1 MPSIAVTIIYAST
14 SGNVELVAE
23 EVAQSLKQRS
33 YKVTLHRAEITPV
46 SEIETNK
53 LFVFATSTW
62 EHGRIN
68 PFFDKLLSAISDL
81 EAGSLANKQAAF
93 IGLGDKRYEPVL
105 FCQGIETLKQALTSK
120 GISQVGDTLKINGDP
135 HGLLD
140 TIVKDWV
147 ATLKYE

>member
-1 MPSIAVTIIYAST
+1 MPNLTVTIIYAST

-23 EVAQSLKQRS
+23 EVAQLLKQRG
-33 YKVTLHRAEITPV
+33 YKETLHRAEITPIA
-46 SEIETNK
+46 EIAANK

-68 PFFDKLLSAISDL
+68 PFFDKLLSAIGELDSGALSD
-81 EAGSLANKQAAF
+81 KQAAF

-105 FCQGIETLKQALTSK
+105 FCQGIETLKQALTAK

-140 TIVKDWV
+140 TVVKDWV
-147 ATLKYE
+147 TTLQYE